1 MNKDK
6 IIIVESNCEIIR
18 PTIIKNQYN
27 RNYILESNDSKKN
40 ENISKLKMDEKIKE
54 QNCIQ
59 EILNILS
66 QPIKDDINNSR
77 NIPKS
82 SSPIFFEDELEN
94 NYQLFEKL
102 MC

>member
-1 MNKDK
+1 MNKEE

-18 PTIIKNQYN
+18 PTFIKNQYS
-27 RNYILESNDSKKN
+27 RNYILESKGSKKN
-40 ENISKLKMDEKIKE
+40 ENIPKLKIDEKIRE
-54 QNCIQ
+54 QNSIQ

-66 QPIKDDINNSR
+66 QPISDINNRR

-82 SSPIFFEDELEN
+82 SNPTFYEDELEN
-94 NYQLFEKL
+94 NFQLFEKL

>member
-1 MNKDK
+1 MNKEE

-27 RNYILESNDSKKN
+27 RNYILESKDSKRN
-40 ENISKLKMDEKIKE
+40 ENISKLNIDKKIKE
-54 QNCIQ
+54 QNSIQ

-66 QPIKDDINNSR
+66 QPINDINNRR

-82 SSPIFFEDELEN
+82 SNPTFFEEELEN
-94 NYQLFEKL
+94 NFQLFEKL
-102 MC
+102 IF

>member
-1 MNKDK
+1 MNKDE

-27 RNYILESNDSKKN
+27 RNYVLESKDSNKN
-40 ENISKLKMDEKIKE
+40 EKISKLKIDEKIKE
-54 QNCIQ
+54 QNSIQ

-66 QPIKDDINNSR
+66 QPINDINNSR

-82 SSPIFFEDELEN
+82 SSPVILEDELEN
-94 NYQLFEKL
+94 NFQNFENL

>member
-1 MNKDK
+1 MNKDE
-6 IIIVESNCEIIR
+6 IIIVESNCQIIR

-27 RNYILESNDSKKN
+27 RNYILESKDSNKS
-40 ENISKLKMDEKIKE
+40 ENISKPKIDEKIKE
-54 QNCIQ
+54 QNSIQ

-66 QPIKDDINNSR
+66 QPINDINNSR

-82 SSPIFFEDELEN
+82 SSPIILEDELEN
-94 NYQLFEKL
+94 NFQIFEKL

>member
-1 MNKDK
+1 MNKDE

-27 RNYILESNDSKKN
+27 RNYVLESKDSNKN
-40 ENISKLKMDEKIKE
+40 EKISKLKIDEKIKE
-54 QNCIQ
+54 QNSIQ

-66 QPIKDDINNSR
+66 QPINDINNSR

-82 SSPIFFEDELEN
+82 SSPIILEDELEN
-94 NYQLFEKL
+94 NFQNFENL

>member
-1 MNKDK
+1 MNKDE

-27 RNYILESNDSKKN
+27 RNYILESKDSKKDENDSK
-40 ENISKLKMDEKIKE
+40 LKQEDKIKE
-54 QNCIQ
+54 RNSIQ

-66 QPIKDDINNSR
+66 QPINDINNSR

-82 SSPIFFEDELEN
+82 GSPILCEDDLEN
-94 NYQLFEKL
+94 NFQLFEKL
-102 MC
+102 IC

>member
-1 MNKDK
+1 MNKEE

-27 RNYILESNDSKKN
+27 RNYILESKDSKRN
-40 ENISKLKMDEKIKE
+40 ENISKLNIDKKIKE
-54 QNCIQ
+54 QNSIQ

-66 QPIKDDINNSR
+66 QPINDINNRR

-82 SSPIFFEDELEN
+82 SNPTVFEDELEN

-102 MC
+102 IC

>member
-1 MNKDK
+1 MNKDE

-27 RNYILESNDSKKN
+27 RNYVLESKDSNKN
-40 ENISKLKMDEKIKE
+40 EKISKLKIDEKIKE
-54 QNCIQ
+54 QNSIQ

-66 QPIKDDINNSR
+66 QPINDINNSR

-82 SSPIFFEDELEN
+82 SSPIILEDELEN
-94 NYQLFEKL
+94 NFQIFEKL

>member
-1 MNKDK
+1 MNKEE

-27 RNYILESNDSKKN
+27 RNYILESKDSKN
-40 ENISKLKMDEKIKE
+40 NVTISKLNIDKKIKE
-54 QNCIQ
+54 QNSIE
-59 EILNILS
+59 EILKILS
-66 QPIKDDINNSR
+66 QPIKNINNRR

-82 SSPIFFEDELEN
+82 SNPTVFEDELEN

-102 MC
+102 IC

>member
-1 MNKDK
+1 MNKDE

-18 PTIIKNQYN
+18 PTIIKNKYN
-27 RNYILESNDSKKN
+27 RNYILESKDSNKN
-40 ENISKLKMDEKIKE
+40 ENISKLKIDEKIKE
-54 QNCIQ
+54 QNSIQ

-66 QPIKDDINNSR
+66 QPINDINNSR

-82 SSPIFFEDELEN
+82 SSPVILEDELEN
-94 NYQLFEKL
+94 NFQNFENL

>member
-66 QPIKDDINNSR
+66 QPIQDINNSR

>member
-1 MNKDK
+1 MNKDE

-27 RNYILESNDSKKN
+27 RNYIIESKDSKKDENDSK
-40 ENISKLKMDEKIKE
+40 LKQDDKIKE
-54 QNCIQ
+54 QNSIQ

-66 QPIKDDINNSR
+66 QPINDINNSR

-82 SSPIFFEDELEN
+82 GSPIFSEDDLEN
-94 NYQLFEKL
+94 NFQLFENL

>member
-27 RNYILESNDSKKN
+27 RNYILESNDSKNN
-40 ENISKLKMDEKIKE
+40 ENISKLKIDEKIKE

-66 QPIKDDINNSR
+66 QPIQDINNSR